1 MLCLTRSGRRGLDA
15 TRTASRGLLL
25 LLLLLT
31 RMVHL
36 LLVIFQDDMVAK
48 VGLLQQ
54 WEYRQCDN

>member
-1 MLCLTRSGRRGLDA
+1 MPQGLL
-15 TRTASRGLLL
+15 SRG
-25 LLLLLT
+25 LLLT